1 MARQIIWTKRAQ
13 RERKEILFFWSE
25 RNQSSVYSRK
35 LNELI
40 KDSLQLIC
48 KFPFIGKPTTKE
60 NVRVKIL
67 KNYLIIYQI
76 TSVEIIVLSVWDNRQ
91 SPDKSAIKQ

>member
-1 MARQIIWTKRAQ
+1 MARKIIWTKRAQ
-13 RERKEILFFWSE
+13 EERKEILVFWNE
-25 RNQSSVYSRK
+25 RNQTNIYSRK

-48 KFPFIGKPTTKE
+48 KFPFIGKPTNRE

-76 TSVEIIVLSVWDNRQ
+76 TTTDIIVLSIWDNRQ
-91 SPDKSAIKQ
+91 SPAKSGIEP

>member
-1 MARQIIWTKRAQ
+1 MARKIIWTKRAQ
-13 RERKEILFFWSE
+13 QERKEILVFWNE
-25 RNQSSVYSRK
+25 RNQSSIYSHK

-40 KDSLQLIC
+40 KYSLQLIC
-48 KFPFIGKPTTKE
+48 KFEFIGKPTKRE

-76 TSVEIIVLSVWDNRQ
+76 AATDIIVLSIWDNRQ
-91 SPDKSAIKQ
+91 SSEKSFVNP

>member
-13 RERKEILFFWSE
+13 RERKEILLFWNE
-25 RNQSSVYSRK
+25 QNQSSIYSLK

-40 KDSLQLIC
+40 KESLQLIC

-76 TSVEIIVLSVWDNRQ
+76 TTTEIIVLSVWDNRQ
-91 SPDKSAIKQ
+91 NPERFTI